1 MEPKDTQSQAESSDN
16 LCIEVCDVYDEYC
29 SDVCFESEEDRE
41 RSELINKPKQEEEK

>member
-41 RSELINKPKQEEEK
+41 RSEPYQRPKQEEEK